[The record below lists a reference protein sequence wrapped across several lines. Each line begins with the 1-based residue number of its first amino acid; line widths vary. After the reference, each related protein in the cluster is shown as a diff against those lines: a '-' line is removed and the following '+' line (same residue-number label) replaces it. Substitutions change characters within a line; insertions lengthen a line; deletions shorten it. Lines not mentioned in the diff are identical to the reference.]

1 MEVFAISILGGGK
14 EREAFEI
21 LRRNAK
27 DITNVVKKFEDL
39 IIVYFSER
47 DLDRAK
53 RIGRELSELE
63 TKADKGRRDFL
74 RVLHEGAFLP
84 AFRGDLAWLAERL
97 DRVADTSEGAMR
109 AILLREQLSTALAKA
124 EKKSKKVKEWRSRF
138 VEMAKLTTQT
148 VEVLQESMEAL
159 ETNIDVALRKA
170 SEVDKLEHEVDL
182 IEQGL
187 VNDMYELEKL
197 FDPLSIVQL
206 SDVIRRFGN
215 ISDRAEDMS
224 DSVAILAM
232 TLTG

>member
-14 EREAFEI
+14 ERDAFEI

-47 DLDRAK
+47 NLDRAK

-148 VEVLQESMEAL
+148 VEVLQGSMEAL